1 MMRRIL
7 RGSLASVGLLL
18 LILDAKTALFGASEG
33 ITLCLRSVIP
43 SLFPFFVL
51 SILLVDALTGL
62 SIPILR
68 PIGKICRIPSG
79 AEPLLAVGMIG
90 GYPVG
95 AQSVSHAYQK
105 GQLSEKAA
113 RRMLGFC
120 SNAGP
125 AFLFGMIA
133 AKFPNLWMAWALWGI
148 HILSAL
154 FVGVLLPGKSE
165 RPIHISPDQ
174 QCSVADALKKS
185 ITVMAGVCGWI
196 VVFRVILS
204 FLSRW
209 FLWLL
214 PDWSQVAITGVLE
227 LANGCCALDRIEN
240 IGLRFIVCSGILSF
254 GGICVSMQT
263 CSVIDGL
270 GMGWYL
276 PGKLMQGLISV
287 FLAAILQM
295 LILPAN
301 ENIHVDTIY
310 LFLMIIIL
318 TIYSVLLHKLE
329 KKSSISVAVGV

>member
-7 RGSLASVGLLL
+7 RGSLASLGLLL

-33 ITLCLRSVIP
+33 ITLCLQSVIP

-51 SILLVDALTGL
+51 SILLVDSLTGL

-95 AQSVSHAYQK
+95 AQSISHAYQK
-105 GQLSEKAA
+105 GQLSEKTA

-133 AKFPNLWMAWALWGI
+133 AKFPKLWMAWALWGI
-148 HILSAL
+148 QILSAL
-154 FVGVLLPGKSE
+154 LVGILIPGKPE
-165 RPIHISPDQ
+165 RGIHINANK

-185 ITVMAGVCGWI
+185 VTVMAGVCGWI
-196 VVFRVILS
+196 VLFRVILS

-214 PDWSQVAITGVLE
+214 PEWFQVAITGVLE
-227 LANGCCALDRIEN
+227 LANGCCELDRIEN

-254 GGICVSMQT
+254 GGVCVTMQT
-263 CSVIDGL
+263 SSVIDGL

-276 PGKLMQGLISV
+276 PGKLMQGLISTV
-287 FLAAILQM
+287 LAAILQM
-295 LILPAN
+295 LILPVG
-301 ENIHVDTIY
+301 ENTYIAPIY
-310 LFLMIIIL
+310 LFFMTIVLIIYWILMN
-318 TIYSVLLHKLE
+318 KLE
-329 KKSSISVAVGV
+329 KNSSIPAPVGV